1 VSTLPVSIP
10 RIAAPSAR
18 LGALAIRYAQLAL
31 GASFLSAVAD
41 RFGLLGQYG
50 GWGNMTNFT
59 EYTAKVLAF
68 MPASTVPFFAWTATA
83 AETVFGLALVLLGLL
98 PQSAF
103 RYSKWPGR
111 IAFGSSALLFLFAIS
126 MTISLGLKKP
136 LDYSVF
142 SASAGALLLALSPV
156 PQTTSN

>member
-1 VSTLPVSIP
+1 MSTLPTSSSRV
-10 RIAAPSAR
+10 AARSASVR
-18 LGALAIRYAQLAL
+18 ALAIRYAQLAL

-83 AETVFGLALVLLGLL
+83 AESTFGLALVLFGLL
-98 PQSAF
+98 PQSTF
-103 RYSKWPGR
+103 RHSKWTVW
-111 IAFGSSALLFLFAIS
+111 IALGSSVLLFLFAIS

-142 SASAGALLLALSPV
+142 SASAGALLLALSSA